1 MSELGAELARK
12 DEADGDRL
20 VMVARFL
27 QPIRVQLAKGM
38 LESAGIE
45 CFLEGEHANALYPM
59 ALRVRLQ
66 VRRADEAAA
75 AMMLMEA
82 EIEES

>member
-1 MSELGAELARK
+1 MSVMDDGAEL
-12 DEADGDRL
+12 
-20 VMVARFL
+20 VMVGRFL
-27 QPIRVQLAKGM
+27 DPAEAQMARGM

-45 CFLEGEHANALYPM
+45 CFLQGEHANALYPM

-82 EIEES
+82 EIEE

>member
-1 MSELGAELARK
+1 MNLAE
-12 DEADGDRL
+12 DADGL
-20 VMVARFL
+20 VQVGRFL
-27 QPIRVQLAKGM
+27 DPAEAQMARGM

-45 CFLEGEHANALYPM
+45 CFLQGEHANALYPM

-75 AMMLMEA
+75 SMMLMEA
-82 EIEES
+82 EIED